1 MGEGFGSGAPS
12 GGHLR
17 LYSMCATTQCPTQ
30 PGSSVASELNGGM
43 LGLGAGYSAIRDR
56 SLLIWSAMWTFV
68 ALVGFGVT
76 TGIIPNPV
84 FGRGVPV
91 EPFAVVVWLASAPLI
106 GIVMATYFAPIPASG
121 PVLLGSGQGHAA
133 AEPSIRRDGTAL
145 GSIGGFAAFLAIGCP
160 TCNKI
165 ALLLLGASG
174 ATSVFAPIQPFIG
187 AVSLALLAGTVVWRL
202 RLRARG
208 GGCAVPRPRV
218 AQH

>member
-1 MGEGFGSGAPS
+1 
-12 GGHLR
+12 
-17 LYSMCATTQCPTQ
+17 
-30 PGSSVASELNGGM
+30 M
-43 LGLGAGYSAIRDR
+43 LGLDGGAGYSPIRDR
-56 SLLIWSAMWTFV
+56 SLLTWSALWT
-68 ALVGFGVT
+68 LVTLASFGLVT
-76 TGIIPNPV
+76 AIIPNPV

-106 GIVMATYFAPIPASG
+106 GMVMATYFAPVPASG
-121 PVLLGSGQGHAA
+121 PIFLGNGEGLSSGKPYA
-133 AEPSIRRDGTAL
+133 RRDGTTM

-174 ATSVFAPIQPFIG
+174 ATSVFAPIQPLIG
-187 AVSLALLAGTVVWRL
+187 AASLALLAGTLVWRL

-208 GGCAVPRPRV
+208 GGCAVAQRGV

>member
-1 MGEGFGSGAPS
+1 
-12 GGHLR
+12 
-17 LYSMCATTQCPTQ
+17 
-30 PGSSVASELNGGM
+30 
-43 LGLGAGYSAIRDR
+43 
-56 SLLIWSAMWTFV
+56 
-68 ALVGFGVT
+68 VT
-76 TGIIPNPV
+76 AIIPNPV

-106 GIVMATYFAPIPASG
+106 GMVMATYFVPVPASG
-121 PVLLGSGQGHAA
+121 PVLLDNGQG
-133 AEPSIRRDGTAL
+133 PSNGKPSARRDGTTM

-174 ATSVFAPIQPFIG
+174 ATSVFAPIQPLIG
-187 AVSLALLAGTVVWRL
+187 AASLALLAGTLVWRL

-208 GGCAVPRPRV
+208 GGCEVPQRGV